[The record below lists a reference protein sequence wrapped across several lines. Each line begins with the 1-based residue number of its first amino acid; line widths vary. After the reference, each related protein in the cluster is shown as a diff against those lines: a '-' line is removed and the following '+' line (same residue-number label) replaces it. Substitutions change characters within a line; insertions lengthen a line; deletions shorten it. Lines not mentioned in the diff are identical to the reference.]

1 MSKLVGHDIASGWI
15 IAVRQRRRAVLQRVA
30 VGLASGLAATPLV
43 GAPLAAAWTL
53 AYMAVQALE
62 MWVFAPINTSRRADV
77 SRERKVVGCLV
88 LSLNTGLYGTLS
100 LPLWWHGGAMGGI
113 AVAIMLPA
121 AMIYS
126 TLNAPRSPLVLACTV
141 GPHVFYMAL
150 APLFMMS
157 FGASDAAVTMVS
169 AAVVIFVV
177 YCINAW
183 RRLAERTVQEG
194 RERRATQR
202 RQREIEQAL
211 SSQRAFLAAV
221 GHDLRTPIG
230 AILTGAAEMRDS
242 GDSQVR
248 VNAELISDAGLM
260 MKALLDD
267 LLDHS
272 KLGAGRMSVEAADF
286 DLRAMLAQTLRL
298 WKGAA
303 LAKGLNLRIEGAH
316 GVPATVRGDCMRLR
330 QVLNNLLSNAM
341 KFTETGAVTL
351 RLKAWPEEPGG
362 WSLLMEVAD
371 TGAGM
376 TREQMARLFTPFDQ
390 TADGVSAQHGG
401 SGLGLSISRDLIEL
415 MGGRLTVR
423 SQSGQGSIFTI
434 ALFLPEG
441 ERQTVAEITPLDE
454 SRAAVARVLADR
466 PRPAPAPR
474 PAPVVQAAPAVQAA
488 PVVQAAPPA
497 PLSAAEA
504 LLGQLTAAPAPAPA
518 PEPDP
523 EAEAEER
530 PLRVL
535 VVDDHDI
542 NRRAVQLILQ
552 PLGCDIA
559 AAADGMAALKRCEDS
574 LFDVIFMDVRM
585 PELDGRETTRRLR
598 SGGGP
603 NAETPVVAVTAD
615 TSPDDIAACQAA
627 GMAYFVSKPLTPPA
641 LLGALQ
647 HVLSDAEAE
656 VEVAA

>member
-1 MSKLVGHDIASGWI
+1 MTKLVGHDIASGWI
-15 IAVRQRRRAVLQRVA
+15 IAIRQRRRAALQRVA
-30 VGLASGLAATPLV
+30 VGLASGLAATPLI

-62 MWVFAPINTSRRADV
+62 MWVFAPVNTSRRADV
-77 SRERKVVGCLV
+77 GRERKVLGCFV
-88 LSLNTGLYGTLS
+88 LSLNTGLYGALS
-100 LPLWWHGGAMGGI
+100 LPLWWEGGPMGGI

-157 FGASDAAVTMVS
+157 FGASDAAVTTVT

-211 SSQRAFLAAV
+211 ASQRAFLAAV

-242 GDSQVR
+242 RDSQVR
-248 VNAELISDAGLM
+248 VNAELIADAGLM

-316 GVPATVRGDCMRLR
+316 GIPAAVRGDCMRLR

-341 KFTETGAVTL
+341 KFTDAGAVTL

-376 TREQMARLFTPFDQ
+376 SRDQLARLFTPFDQ

-441 ERQTVAEITPLDE
+441 ERRTVAEITPLDE
-454 SRAAVARVLADR
+454 SRATVARALADR

-474 PAPVVQAAPAVQAA
+474 PTPVVQAAPVEQAA
-488 PVVQAAPPA
+488 PTAPV
-497 PLSAAEA
+497 SAAEA
-504 LLGQLTAAPAPAPA
+504 LLAQLTAAPAPAPE

-523 EAEAEER
+523 DADER

-574 LFDVIFMDVRM
+574 VFDVIFMDVRM

-598 SGGGP
+598 VGGGP
-603 NAETPVVAVTAD
+603 NAATPVVAVTAD
-615 TSPDDIAACQAA
+615 TSPEDIAACQAA

-647 HVLSDAEAE
+647 HVLSDAEGE

>member
-88 LSLNTGLYGTLS
+88 LSLNTGLYGALS

-272 KLGAGRMSVEAADF
+272 KLGAGRMSVEVADF

-390 TADGVSAQHGG
+390 TAEGVSAQHGG

-423 SQSGQGSIFTI
+423 SQSGEGSIFTI

-441 ERQTVAEITPLDE
+441 ERRITAETAPLDE

-466 PRPAPAPR
+466 PRPAPAPLR
-474 PAPVVQAAPAVQAA
+474 SEPPPVSATDALLAQLTAT
-488 PVVQAAPPA
+488 PPA
-497 PLSAAEA
+497 P
-504 LLGQLTAAPAPAPA
+504 PK
-518 PEPDP
+518 PEPLPEPEP
-523 EAEAEER
+523 EAEAGER

-559 AAADGMAALKRCEDS
+559 AAADGVAALKRCEES
-574 LFDVIFMDVRM
+574 VFDVIFMDVRM